1 MAMTAPAAASEPLDE
16 RELCTRLFPAIRA
29 FARRRLR
36 GAAAED
42 FAQDALVV
50 LVGAFRAGRIED
62 LSRAGAFALGICRH
76 LAADRARI
84 AERRRE
90 LLETYGA
97 TALVADEPAWEQPAT
112 VARDHLEDCLSQLTR
127 RARDVIR
134 ATFFEEVADAAIAE
148 AMSLT
153 AQNVR
158 VIRHRSLAALRECLD
173 KPVSW
178 SVR

>member
-1 MAMTAPAAASEPLDE
+1 MSAPVQASEPIDE

-36 GAAAED
+36 GAAADD

-50 LVGAFRAGRIED
+50 LVGAIRAGRIED
-62 LSRAGAFALGICRH
+62 PKRAGAFALGICRH

-97 TALVADEPAWEQPAT
+97 TALVEDEPAWEQPVT
-112 VARDHLEDCLSQLTR
+112 VPRDHLEDCLSQLTR

-134 ATFFEEVADAAIAE
+134 ASFFEESGDAAIAE
-148 AMSLT
+148 ALSLT

-158 VIRHRSLAALRECLD
+158 VIRHRSLAALRECLG

-178 SVR
+178 SIR

>member
-1 MAMTAPAAASEPLDE
+1 MSAPVQASVPIDE

-42 FAQDALVV
+42 FAQDVLVV
-50 LVGAFRAGRIED
+50 LVGAIRAGRIED
-62 LSRAGAFALGICRH
+62 PKRAGAFALGICRH
-76 LAADRARI
+76 LAADRVRI
-84 AERRRE
+84 AERRRA

-97 TALVADEPAWEQPAT
+97 TALVEDEPAWEQPVT
-112 VARDHLEDCLSQLTR
+112 VPRDHLEDCLSQLTR

-134 ATFFEEVADAAIAE
+134 ASFFDESGDAAIAE
-148 AMSLT
+148 ALSLT

-158 VIRHRSLAALRECLD
+158 VIRHRSLAALRECLG

-178 SVR
+178 SIR